1 MTRKACLSA
10 LLAASLLGIGCDQ
23 VPEPPPETV
32 APPAQQ
38 DADPDRPDQPTT
50 EELLTGERKPLRI
63 GVIPAEI
70 TVPASW
76 KMRAVDT
83 AGEFM
88 VVEGRTPHETVY
100 IRSSQ
105 LIPIKPETYEL
116 YLNQL
121 QRENA
126 ANTQLLKSDIRD
138 QGGFKVIETI
148 TPNNAGAVPAVD
160 WRLRLIVSNGVS
172 YDQYE
177 MNFIIPRPSYEL
189 DREFLTEILSTIRY
203 TGDGFTP
210 GGR

>member
-1 MTRKACLSA
+1 MMQKACFLLLVA
-10 LLAASLLGIGCDQ
+10 LGVAGTGCDR
-23 VPEPPPETV
+23 VPEPPPE
-32 APPAQQ
+32 AASPPEQRPD
-38 DADPDRPDQPTT
+38 DADSPEHPTT
-50 EELLTGERKPLRI
+50 QELLTGERVPLRVGI
-63 GVIPAEI
+63 IPAEL

-88 VVEGRTPHETVY
+88 VIEGRTPHDTVY
-100 IRSSQ
+100 IRSSS
-105 LIPIKPETYEL
+105 LMPIKPETYEL
-116 YLNQL
+116 YLNRLRQ
-121 QRENA
+121 ENS

-160 WRLRLIVSNGVS
+160 WRLRLIAFNGVS

-177 MNFIIPRPSYEL
+177 MNFIIPRASYEQDKPFLSAIL
-189 DREFLTEILSTIRY
+189 DTIRY
-203 TGDGFTP
+203 TGESFDA